1 MFRNGWGEDVVV
13 EEAES
18 GSDEG
23 VDTLDFSAVTSDIT
37 VLVKPDGSLLIS
49 DSNGNTVNAAH
60 VENLIGGSGTNSLDY
75 SLYSSRVI
83 VDLSSGEATE
93 LYEVSG
99 FTTVIGSPYED
110 TIRGDDQ
117 ANILRGGA
125 GDDILS
131 GNGGADMIFGGTG
144 EDVIVET
151 RNADFTLSDL
161 ALVIASETDVLVSIE
176 SAVLTGGA
184 SANTI
189 DASAFTVGGV
199 TLDGQAGGD
208 ILIGTAYDDLFT
220 GGAGRDSFYG
230 EGGTDTIVESRD
242 ADFVLT
248 DTSLAIGVEA
258 IDLLSSIEQADFT
271 GGSFDAD
278 STL

>member
-1 MFRNGWGEDVVV
+1 
-13 EEAES
+13 
-18 GSDEG
+18 
-23 VDTLDFSAVTSDIT
+23 
-37 VLVKPDGSLLIS
+37 
-49 DSNGNTVNAAH
+49 
-60 VENLIGGSGTNSLDY
+60 
-75 SLYSSRVI
+75 
-83 VDLSSGEATE
+83 
-93 LYEVSG
+93 
-99 FTTVIGSPYED
+99 
-110 TIRGDDQ
+110 
-117 ANILRGGA
+117 
-125 GDDILS
+125 
-131 GNGGADMIFGGTG
+131 MIFGGTG